1 MTRQLRHCAHK
12 QAGFSFVELM
22 VVIALIG
29 ALSAIAL
36 PSLLSGMAERRLKSA
51 ARGLLSDLQ
60 KARLLAVNL
69 NKKVTVQFSTAAG
82 GTYSIFYKNDSNATV
97 TVTTETLS
105 SYGGTGKII
114 SYGKGKANSLWSP
127 YDTGYAIE
135 TSPVPSSGTIIF
147 EPQGTAFLGL
157 DTNNKKIPIPEIG
170 ANIYLQNQN
179 SDVCYAASV
188 NQFGG
193 IRLRRFSGS
202 AWE

>member
-1 MTRQLRHCAHK
+1 M
-12 QAGFSFVELM
+12 
-22 VVIALIG
+22 VIALIG
-29 ALSAIAL
+29 SLSAIAL

-60 KARLLAVNL
+60 KARLLAVKSNQRIT
-69 NKKVTVQFSTAAG
+69 VTFETVN
-82 GTYSIFYKNDSNATV
+82 GTYSYPDPLPNDPNRMTTV
-97 TVTTETLS
+97 RLVD
-105 SYGGTGKII
+105 YGGSGKII
-114 SYGKGKANSLWSP
+114 SYGKGKADRLWSP
-127 YDTGYAIE
+127 YDPIYTIE
-135 TSPVPSSGTIIF
+135 TSPVPSSGTVIF

-179 SDVCYAASV
+179 NDVCYSASV

-193 IRLRRFSGS
+193 IRLRRFSGF